1 MCTPVEQASIITN
14 NFLHL
19 HIRVE
24 KLGFKRLAMW
34 IFFYLSRIGEAPF
47 QNRCYVPVEFIHL
60 ETATQVILSHF
71 LRGGGG
77 TLPKSSYLKR
87 EILGYIIATCLFSL
101 YTYSSCNKVALS
113 HILFFGCGV
122 PLPKHI

>member
-47 QNRCYVPVEFIHL
+47 QNRCYVPVEFTCNTSNPLSFFKGGGWHSSKVIIFKKGDTWVHYCYVPVQFIHL
-60 ETATQVILSHF
+60 
-71 LRGGGG
+71 
-77 TLPKSSYLKR
+77 
-87 EILGYIIATCLFSL
+87 
-101 YTYSSCNKVALS
+101 
-113 HILFFGCGV
+113 
-122 PLPKHI
+122 

>member
-1 MCTPVEQASIITN
+1 MCTPVEQASIITD

-71 LRGGGG
+71 LRGGGWH
-77 TLPKSSYLKR
+77 SSKV
-87 EILGYIIATCLFSL
+87 IIFKKGDTWVHYC
-101 YTYSSCNKVALS
+101 Y
-113 HILFFGCGV
+113 V
-122 PLPKHI
+122 PVQFIHL